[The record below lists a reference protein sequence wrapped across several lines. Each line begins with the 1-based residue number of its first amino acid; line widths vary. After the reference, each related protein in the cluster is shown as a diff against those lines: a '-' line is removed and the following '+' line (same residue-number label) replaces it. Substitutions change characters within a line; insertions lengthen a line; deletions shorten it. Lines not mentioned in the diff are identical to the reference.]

1 MYSKHKKGKF
11 VPVLLACAAV
21 LVLLGSG
28 IRAKYVTS
36 VPLSGTVTI
45 KGELADNVTLTEHEA
60 ARQADG
66 SYILTETIV
75 AENKYI
81 VMPGVDIP
89 KDPTITIKDKSSVP
103 AYLYVEIV
111 PSSLTPAAVK
121 YEMYTLGVEGDVWRR
136 IATTDDTRNVYVYNK
151 DLTKAPLQNI
161 QILKDNKII
170 ISEKYDPMSAPFSL
184 QFYVYMV
191 QKEGSL
197 TATELF
203 NSNFPT
209 KPTTT

>member
-21 LVLLGSG
+21 LVLLGIG

-36 VPLSGTVTI
+36 VPLTGTVTI
-45 KGELADNVTLTEHEA
+45 KGELADNVTLTEHKAE
-60 ARQADG
+60 RKSDG
-66 SYILTETIV
+66 SYTLSETDITDHN
-75 AENKYI
+75 EYI

-111 PSSLTPAAVK
+111 DNSPGTATYELTADWDPITVADSARKVYFYNPALAV
-121 YEMYTLGVEGDVWRR
+121 
-136 IATTDDTRNVYVYNK
+136 TT
-151 DLTKAPLQNI
+151 LQNI
-161 QILKDNKII
+161 QILRDNKII
-170 ISEKYDPMSAPFSL
+170 ISDQYNPASAPFGL

-191 QKEGSL
+191 QQDGSS
-197 TATELF
+197 TAVDLF

>member
-11 VPVLLACAAV
+11 VPVLLACTAV

-36 VPLSGTVTI
+36 VPLAGTVTI

-75 AENKYI
+75 AENQYI
-81 VMPGVDIP
+81 VMPGVDIL
-89 KDPTITIKDKSSVP
+89 KDPTITIENKSSVP

-111 PSSLTPAAVK
+111 DNSPGTATYALTDDWEKITV
-121 YEMYTLGVEGDVWRR
+121 
-136 IATTDDTRNVYVYNK
+136 TDDTRNVYVYRPAFSE
-151 DLTKAPLQNI
+151 TSPQNI

-184 QFYVYMV
+184 QFHAYMV

-197 TATELF
+197 NATELF

-209 KPTTT
+209 KPTT

>member
-21 LVLLGSG
+21 LVLLGIG

-66 SYILTETIV
+66 SYTLSKTEITDHN
-75 AENKYI
+75 EYI

-89 KDPTITIKDKSSVP
+89 KDPTITIENKSSVP

-111 PSSLTPAAVK
+111 PSSLMPSDTRVQYA
-121 YEMYTLGVEGDVWRR
+121 L
-136 IATTDDTRNVYVYNK
+136 TDDWEKITVTDTTRNVYVYK
-151 DLTKAPLQNI
+151 LSFSGETSQSI

-170 ISEKYDPMSAPFSL
+170 ISEKYDPMSASFSL

-191 QKEGSL
+191 QQDGSS

-209 KPTTT
+209 KPTT

>member
-11 VPVLLACAAV
+11 VPVLLACTAV

-36 VPLSGTVTI
+36 VPLAGTVTI

-60 ARQADG
+60 KRNDDG
-66 SYILTETIV
+66 SYSLTETIV
-75 AENKYI
+75 PENQYV

-89 KDPTITIKDKSSVP
+89 KDPTITIENKSSVP
-103 AYLYVEIV
+103 AYLYVEVV
-111 PSSLTPAAVK
+111 PSLLPPPDTVVQYALT
-121 YEMYTLGVEGDVWRR
+121 GDWEKITV
-136 IATTDDTRNVYVYNK
+136 TDNTRNVYVYK
-151 DLTKAPLQNI
+151 QAFSEVPLQEI

-184 QFYVYMV
+184 QFHAYMV

-197 TATELF
+197 NATELF

-209 KPTTT
+209 KPTT

>member
-21 LVLLGSG
+21 LVLLGIG

-45 KGELADNVTLTEHEA
+45 KGELADNVTLTEHKA

-66 SYILTETIV
+66 SYALTETIV
-75 AENKYI
+75 TENQYI

-89 KDPTITIKDKSSVP
+89 KDPTITIENKSSIP

-111 PSSLTPAAVK
+111 PSSVMPSDTVVQYAL
-121 YEMYTLGVEGDVWRR
+121 
-136 IATTDDTRNVYVYNK
+136 TDDWKKITVNDGTRNVYVYK
-151 DLTKAPLQNI
+151 LSFSGETSQSI

-170 ISEKYDPMSAPFSL
+170 ISEKYDPMSAPFGL

-209 KPTTT
+209 KPTT